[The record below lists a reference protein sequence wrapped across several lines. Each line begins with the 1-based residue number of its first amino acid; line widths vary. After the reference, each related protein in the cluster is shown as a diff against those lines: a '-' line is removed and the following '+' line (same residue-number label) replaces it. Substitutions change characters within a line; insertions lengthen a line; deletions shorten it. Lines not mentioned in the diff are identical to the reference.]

1 VRLSYFVIAGAA
13 AFAHAAAFAI
23 GVTDAR
29 AQHAP
34 VHVTPGSP
42 PAPTPILP
50 PISAGPPPDPV
61 VDAIDWH
68 QFFQGVAQAISG
80 ASSSSGHLGGPVSL
94 SMYGN
99 SFGGIGAS
107 SSWSSGYRLSDTGGL
122 MSNPNALSPGY
133 RSWSSGAGVDLTF
146 DATNQLGLAA
156 NQRLWFSLGGIF
168 DYDSTRYISSAQ
180 TPGGV
185 NANAAS
191 SQQNSFTVVGSA
203 NYWFNNLYWQ
213 GAASADF
220 NHANITNNFFIPG
233 AQGNTNGR
241 GFTLTTTVG
250 EVFPLFG
257 TIGATSRTITKAPPA
272 RVDGYALYLDA
283 SGHYIYTQQHEDGF
297 SDSSGF
303 SYGTQQ
309 LSYSDV
315 GGRVR
320 LVAVVPDH
328 GFAWQ
333 PYIGATL
340 DQEFG
345 LSDTFS
351 FPAQFGLPADTL
363 IFSPSTTYWGAEA
376 GLNLINAGGTKF
388 GLGAYYQAS
397 AETQTFG
404 GNAYLKI
411 PFEDFAAITKDS
423 GIRIASARAMAVKAP
438 PPLLPAYWSWAGL
451 YIGAHVGGALSV
463 TNFSDPFGSSIYGDQ
478 VRSPGFLGGGQ
489 IGYNWQAASSPWVFG
504 VEADASFMASDGDV
518 TCFATSSA
526 IITTTCHVQPQA
538 TGTFTG
544 RVGYA
549 LGPYGRTLVYA
560 KGGFGWANDEINMAL
575 SGLNVAPIRA
585 NAIQTGNSQN
595 VTLWGG
601 TVGVGVEQ
609 ALTPAWS
616 LKAEYDYLGLAR
628 SNVANLG
635 NVTIVDPVGVGVVSV
650 PPGTSSVS
658 QNIQEVKLGLNYKW
672 GADPRASGW
681 KADQPTYPI
690 FTSAA
695 GWEVEGGGR
704 YFVSWGRF
712 QKDLGGLEFLGEP
725 VSSMES
731 RLTYNDMQTN
741 SGEFFG
747 RIDTPWNLFV
757 KGYVGGGVTN
767 TGQMNDEDSVLI
779 NHGVVGAY
787 SNTLSPAVTGN
798 ITYGAIDG
806 GFDFMRGAGYKVG
819 LFGGYFAF
827 NQDMSAF
834 GCVVVA
840 FNNCT
845 PNPVPTSG
853 SPVITENDKWTGVRI
868 GLAAEAMLTDRVK
881 FSGDVAYLP
890 WVWFNGTDQHFIGN
904 TGVLND
910 IFLASGKGNGVQID
924 ALFSYYLTPQWS
936 VGLGGRYWGMWTRP
950 NGTWTCTSAPC
961 LPTFAQPSYFKAQVE
976 QLGAFVQTSYKF
988 DWGGSVATLH

>member
-1 VRLSYFVIAGAA
+1 MQQLQQQMQQAQQAADQQYQQEQRQQDQENERTGGWNAIFNFGA
-13 AFAHAAAFAI
+13 
-23 GVTDAR
+23 
-29 AQHAP
+29 P
-34 VHVTPGSP
+34 M
-42 PAPTPILP
+42 
-50 PISAGPPPDPV
+50 
-61 VDAIDWH
+61 
-68 QFFQGVAQAISG
+68 
-80 ASSSSGHLGGPVSL
+80 HLGGPISL

-99 SFGGIGAS
+99 SFAGVGAS
-107 SSWSSGYRLSDTGGL
+107 TNWSNGYKLSDTAGIIAA
-122 MSNPNALSPGY
+122 PNALTPGY
-133 RSWSSGAGVDLTF
+133 RSWNNAGGINLSLDASRLLALPTNQGLLFGLSGAY
-146 DATNQLGLAA
+146 
-156 NQRLWFSLGGIF
+156 
-168 DYDSTRYISSAQ
+168 DYADTRYMSSAQ

-191 SQQNSFTVVGSA
+191 TNQN
-203 NYWFNNLYWQ
+203 
-213 GAASADF
+213 
-220 NHANITNNFFIPG
+220 I
-233 AQGNTNGR
+233 
-241 GFTLTTTVG
+241 FTLTGSATYFLNKFYLKGVTSFDWNTTNLTTNFVIPGTTGKTNGGGYHLGITAG
-250 EVFPLFG
+250 EYIPLFG
-257 TIGATSRTITKAPPA
+257 TIAFKSDSATKTPPPN
-272 RVDGYALYLDA
+272 VNGGYMVMLDV
-283 SGHYIYTQQHEDGF
+283 SGHYAYSHEQENSFTDTTGF
-297 SDSSGF
+297 V
-303 SYGTQQ
+303 YGDQK
-309 LSYSDV
+309 LSYNDV
-315 GGRVR
+315 GVR
-320 LVAVVPDH
+320 GDLMGIILDRELAWMPFVGVAFDK
-328 GFAWQ
+328 Q
-333 PYIGATL
+333 L
-340 DQEFG
+340 G
-345 LSDTFS
+345 LSDTFN
-351 FPAQFGLPADTL
+351 FPAQLGNPSDTL
-363 IFSPSTTYWGAEA
+363 IISPSTNWLSTEV
-376 GLNLINAGGTKF
+376 GLNLLTPSGTKF
-388 GLGAYYQAS
+388 GVKAFYQTS
-397 AETQTFG
+397 TDTQSVG
-404 GNAYLKI
+404 GSVFLRI
-411 PFEDFAAITKDS
+411 PFEQFARATDS
-423 GIRIASARAMAVKAP
+423 GIRVAPARTMAVKAP
-438 PPLLPAYWSWAGL
+438 PPPVLPAYWSWAGL

-489 IGYNWQAASSPWVFG
+489 IGYNWQAANSPWVFG

-549 LGPYGRTLVYA
+549 LGPSGRTLVYA

-575 SGLNVAPIRA
+575 SGLNVVPIRA

-628 SNVANLG
+628 SNVANIG

-672 GADPRASGW
+672 GTDPRASGW
-681 KADQPTYPI
+681 KADQPTYTM

-704 YFVSWGRF
+704 YFASWGQF
-712 QKDLGGLEFLGEP
+712 QKDLGGLQFLGQP
-725 VSSMES
+725 ASSMES
-731 RLTYNDMQTN
+731 RLTYDNMQTN

-779 NHGVVGAY
+779 NHGIVGAY

-853 SPVITENDKWTGVRI
+853 SPVITENDKWTAVRI

-881 FSGDVAYLP
+881 LSGDVAYLP
-890 WVWFNGTDQHFIGN
+890 WVWFNGTDQHFVGN
-904 TGVLND
+904 TGALND

-924 ALFSYYLTPQWS
+924 ALLSYYLTPQWS
-936 VGLGGRYWGMWTRP
+936 VGLGGRYWGMWTTP
-950 NGTWTCTSAPC
+950 NGQWTCTSAPC
-961 LPTFAQPSYFKAQVE
+961 LPTFAQSSYFKAQVE